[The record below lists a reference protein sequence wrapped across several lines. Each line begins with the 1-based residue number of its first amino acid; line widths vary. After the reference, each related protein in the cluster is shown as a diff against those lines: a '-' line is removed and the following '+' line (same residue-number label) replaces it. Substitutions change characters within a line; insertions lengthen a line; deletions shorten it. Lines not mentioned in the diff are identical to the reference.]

1 MHILLFVLVA
11 GLLIKFAATSFFD
24 QDRIHFSFDE
34 RRYFNDEEE
43 TIAKIMRLNLVTKE
57 RIFLIIMTVTYLASL
72 IIYFS
77 GNITL
82 GLSVLILVLILQLIL
97 NIMTD
102 FLLYTAFY
110 DKANLVMIVI
120 WIILIAAVI
129 TLSNMYII

>member
-43 TIAKIMRLNLVTKE
+43 TIAKIMRLNLVKKE
-57 RIFLIIMTVTYLASL
+57 RIFFIVMTLVFITSIIL
-72 IIYFS
+72 YFS

-82 GLSVLILVLILQLIL
+82 GLSALVLVIILQLLL
-97 NIMTD
+97 NIKTD

-110 DKANLVMIVI
+110 DKANLVMIAI
-120 WIILIAAVI
+120 WLILIAAVI
-129 TLSNMYII
+129 ILSNMYII

>member
-1 MHILLFVLVA
+1 MHILLFILVA

-43 TIAKIMRLNLVTKE
+43 TIAKIMRLNLVKKE
-57 RIFLIIMTVTYLASL
+57 RMFFIVMTLVFITSIIL
-72 IIYFS
+72 YFS

-82 GLSVLILVLILQLIL
+82 GLSALVLVIILQLLL

-110 DKANLVMIVI
+110 DKANLVMIAI
-120 WIILIAAVI
+120 WLILIATVI
-129 TLSNMYII
+129 ILSNMYII

>member
-11 GLLIKFAATSFFD
+11 GLLIKFATTSFFD

-34 RRYFNDEEE
+34 RRYFNDEKE
-43 TIAKIMRLNLVTKE
+43 TIAKIMRLNLVKKE
-57 RIFLIIMTVTYLASL
+57 RIFFIVMTLVYITSIIL
-72 IIYFS
+72 YFS

-82 GLSVLILVLILQLIL
+82 GLSALVLVIILQLLL

-110 DKANLVMIVI
+110 DKANLFMIAI
-120 WIILIAAVI
+120 WLVLIAAVI
-129 TLSNMYII
+129 ILSNMYII

>member
-43 TIAKIMRLNLVTKE
+43 TIAKIMRLNLVMKE
-57 RIFLIIMTVTYLASL
+57 RIFFIVMTLVYITSIIL
-72 IIYFS
+72 YFS

-82 GLSVLILVLILQLIL
+82 GLSALVLVIILQLLL

-129 TLSNMYII
+129 ILSSIYII